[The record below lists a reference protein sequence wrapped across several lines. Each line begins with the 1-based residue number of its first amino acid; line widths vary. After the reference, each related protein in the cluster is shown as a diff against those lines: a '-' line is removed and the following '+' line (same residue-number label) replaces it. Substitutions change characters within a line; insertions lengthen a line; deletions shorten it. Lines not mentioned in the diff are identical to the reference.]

1 MSNNKPII
9 GALIS
14 MLVMYLLI
22 SFVVWD
28 LNTKN
33 WQTELRLM
41 YSFWS
46 PIISLLIY
54 ISIRADNEH

>member
-1 MSNNKPII
+1 MSNKKPII

-14 MLVMYLLI
+14 MILMYLLI